1 MYTPLYHAC
10 LYVDK
15 TSFDTVLSDPEQAEM
30 ILINSKFTEV
40 EDPLVLD
47 EYDIQEIAEGEH
59 SFENIENQRENEAAE
74 GCVMCEME

>member
-1 MYTPLYHAC
+1 MYTPLYHVC

-30 ILINSKFTEV
+30 ILIDSKFTEV

-47 EYDIQEIAEGEH
+47 EYEIQEIAEGEH
-59 SFENIENQRENEAAE
+59 SFENIENQTENGTAE
-74 GCVMCEME
+74 GCVMCEMG